1 MTETDFDFVAARAA
15 LDALKAALRGFEP
28 IATRMDEGEVS
39 KHFAE
44 VARSEAQSLGVNLM
58 FASGLADAV
67 ERIGFMVT
75 GLTHELAI
83 EAIAPPVEPMPN

>member
-1 MTETDFDFVAARAA
+1 MEETDFDFVAARAA

-28 IATRMDEGEVS
+28 IARCMDDGEVS
-39 KHFAE
+39 KRFSE

-67 ERIGFMVT
+67 ERIGFMVA
-75 GLTHELAI
+75 GLTHEL
-83 EAIAPPVEPMPN
+83 EVERLAPPIEPIPN

>member
-1 MTETDFDFVAARAA
+1 MEETDFDFVAARAA
-15 LDALKAALRGFEP
+15 LDTLKAALKAFEP
-28 IATRMDEGEVS
+28 IAKRMDEGDVA

-75 GLTHELAI
+75 GLTNEL
-83 EAIAPPVEPMPN
+83 EVERLAPPIEPIPN